1 MYKRHISIFALL
13 MLAWPC
19 FAASPFISPAQNNE
33 KVVLI
38 TDRSVYITSEQVKFF
53 ASLSAGKEASKPVE
67 SEILYCEIITPDG
80 NRIAGNKYLI
90 SDNSVS
96 GCIDIPENLVSG
108 AYYIRA
114 YTKVMRN
121 NGPESYGYNQVII
134 INPFRDEVLAKNNK
148 SQGTS
153 TQVIPVKSRS
163 MSDAL
168 FVAADKNRYAARETV
183 TVSLSLAPVNEDDQ
197 NTPLNNV
204 CISVIPGNYISKPVA
219 VVQADKKPD
228 GKSDYFPETRGLSV
242 TGKLTQN
249 PSGIPVIDKKV
260 NLSIIGEGRDF
271 MSVRTDSTG
280 QFHFAMPSYTGTRDL
295 FLCAEKIDSVKVKIW
310 VDNDFCTMPVK
321 LPSPAINLSDD
332 DLKNIHNMAQNVQ
345 ISSHFYTDS
354 VRNTRNP
361 KTEKY
366 AFYGKPTNIIY
377 IDKYIQL
384 PTLEE
389 YFNELPSEVKVRKRK
404 GQPRFDV
411 LGTRGV
417 SLYEPLV
424 MVDYVAVDEP
434 AKVLAAS
441 PQNISRIEVV
451 KDDYIKGGQTY
462 GGVVS
467 IISKKADFAG
477 IDLPSA
483 GIFINF
489 NFLGENS
496 CKAEGTDFTA
506 SQPDTRNTALWK
518 PGIKI
523 KNGTTE
529 KYSFTAPDTPG
540 TYTIMTEGI
549 NNKGEMVTVTTS
561 FEVIK

>member
-148 SQGTS
+148 SQGTA

-219 VVQADKKPD
+219 VVQADKKPE

-354 VRNTRNP
+354 VRNTRSP

-496 CKAEGTDFTA
+496 CKAEGSDFTA
-506 SQPDTRNTALWK
+506 SQPDTRNTVLWK

-529 KYSFTAPDTPG
+529 KYTFTAPDTPG

>member
-148 SQGTS
+148 SQGTA

>member
-1 MYKRHISIFALL
+1 MHKRHISIFALL
-13 MLAWPC
+13 IFAWPC
-19 FAASPFISPAQNNE
+19 FATRPLISPAQNIE

-38 TDRSVYITSEQVKFF
+38 TDRSVYITTEQVKFF
-53 ASLSAGKEASKPVE
+53 ASLSAGKDGSNPVE

-121 NGPESYGYNQVII
+121 NGPESYGYNQVLI
-134 INPFRDEVLAKNNK
+134 INPYRDEVLAKNNK
-148 SQGTS
+148 SQGS
-153 TQVIPVKSRS
+153 ATQAVPLKSRS

-168 FVAADKNRYAARETV
+168 FVSADKNSYVARETV
-183 TVSLSLAPVNEDDQ
+183 TVSLSLAPVNEDGE
-197 NTPLNNV
+197 NIPLNNV
-204 CISVIPGNYISKPVA
+204 CLSVIPGNYISKPVA
-219 VVQADKKPD
+219 VVRADKKLA
-228 GKSDYFPETRGLSV
+228 GKTDYYPETRGLSI
-242 TGKLTQN
+242 TGKLTEN
-249 PSGIPVIDKKV
+249 PAGIPVIDKKV

-295 FLCAEKIDSVKVKIW
+295 FVCAEKTDSVKVKIW
-310 VDNDFCTMPVK
+310 VDNDFCTLPIQ
-321 LPSPAINLSDD
+321 LPSPAINLSEN
-332 DLKNIHNMAQNVQ
+332 DLSNLQDMAQNVQ
-345 ISSHFYTDS
+345 ISAHYYTDS
-354 VRNTRNP
+354 VKNTRNP
-361 KTEKY
+361 KIEKY
-366 AFYGKPTNIIY
+366 PFYGKPSNIIY

-489 NFLGENS
+489 SFLSENT
-496 CKAEGTDFTA
+496 CNTAGYDFTA
-506 SQPDTRNTALWK
+506 GHPDSRNTVLWK

-523 KNGTTE
+523 NNGTTE
-529 KYSFTAPDTPG
+529 KYTFTAPDTPG
-540 TYTIMTEGI
+540 TYTIMIEGI
-549 NNKGEMVTVTTS
+549 NKKGEMVTVTGA
-561 FEVIK
+561 FEVTK